1 MKDNSVVDLFNN
13 INKVRN
19 HVDLASYAVI
29 TTVEDK
35 QINLVD
41 SISLRNNE
49 HELADIIEELE
60 LNLSFFLFD
69 EDSIINQTIKSK
81 LLNLNITIN
90 KLSKDLYYLNFGNF
104 CIAFSL

>member
-19 HVDLASYAVI
+19 HADLASHAVI

-41 SISLRNNE
+41 SISLRNDE

-69 EDSIINQTIKSK
+69 EDSIINQTIKNK
-81 LLNLNITIN
+81 LLNLNIIIN

>member
-19 HVDLASYAVI
+19 HADLASHAVI

-41 SISLRNNE
+41 SISLRNDE

-69 EDSIINQTIKSK
+69 EDSIINQIIKNK

>member
-19 HVDLASYAVI
+19 HADLASHAVI

-41 SISLRNNE
+41 SISLRNDE

-60 LNLSFFLFD
+60 LNLSSFLFD
-69 EDSIINQTIKSK
+69 EDSIINQTIKNK

>member
-19 HVDLASYAVI
+19 HADLASHAVI

-41 SISLRNNE
+41 SISLRNDE

>member
-19 HVDLASYAVI
+19 HADLASHAVI

-41 SISLRNNE
+41 SISLRNDE

-69 EDSIINQTIKSK
+69 EDSIINQTIKNK

>member
-19 HVDLASYAVI
+19 HADLASHAVI

>member
-19 HVDLASYAVI
+19 HVDLASHAVV